1 MSNIVYTFGTTFKS
15 RATHDHNNATS
26 GDIESTLQNWNDVL
40 YTESVQHGKPADFG
54 LQYGGLNDLDTRWRA
69 LQPEDLTNT
78 LLDQNILWY
87 PDNKMSTQTRHVI
100 TEPSRWTSVGNS
112 IQTAGTGDSRMFV
125 NLGGLPEAN
134 PGYRIRLGTTDMMA
148 LSEAVFDIEL
158 LTDSTGAPTVTSTV
172 DTTRVH
178 VTIQVL
184 DNSQTTLRQ
193 LLQAFTDAYYSQGV
207 SKLWTFYI
215 GEISFEF

>member
-1 MSNIVYTFGTTFKS
+1 
-15 RATHDHNNATS
+15 
-26 GDIESTLQNWNDVL
+26 
-40 YTESVQHGKPADFG
+40 
-54 LQYGGLNDLDTRWRA
+54 
-69 LQPEDLTNT
+69 
-78 LLDQNILWY
+78 
-87 PDNKMSTQTRHVI
+87 
-100 TEPSRWTSVGNS
+100 
-112 IQTAGTGDSRMFV
+112 MFV
-125 NLGGLPEAN
+125 NRGGLPEAN

-193 LLQAFTDAYYSQGV
+193 LLQAFTDAYYSQGA